1 MKGCFLLVSAYK
13 YRCYQ
18 LGMPGSAGGYIAC
31 LWGSEVWGG
40 VVEGERK
47 RASRP
52 GVMPLLGLRGWCL
65 GFCTFI
71 GEFKT

>member
-1 MKGCFLLVSAYK
+1 
-13 YRCYQ
+13 
-18 LGMPGSAGGYIAC
+18 MPGSAGGYIAC
-31 LWGSEVWGG
+31 LWDSEVWGG
-40 VVEGERK
+40 VGEGERK